1 MKKLFLTT
9 LLMIA
14 VSSFA
19 QTSFEKAMNEKIS
32 KIAAAQTTEDLTAIS
47 NDFVRIGDKEKTQ
60 WLPYYYAAH
69 ATIEKGRKLMRTGQV
84 SELDAI
90 AADAQKNVD
99 KAMELSKDNA
109 ELLILQKMIHS
120 LKMMVDPQ
128 ARFMSEGMLAADALS
143 KAAKLEPENPRI
155 SLLKGEDTY
164 FTPEQFGG
172 SKTEGLAL
180 LQKSVDQFK
189 VYKPKTALDPT
200 WGKEEAEYFLTNKP

>member
-1 MKKLFLTT
+1 MKKLFLST

-19 QTSFEKAMNEKIS
+19 QTSFEKVMNEKIS
-32 KIAAAQTTEDLTAIS
+32 KIAAAQTTEDLTALS

-99 KAMELSKDNA
+99 KAMEISKDNA

-189 VYKPKTALDPT
+189 VYKPKTVLDPT